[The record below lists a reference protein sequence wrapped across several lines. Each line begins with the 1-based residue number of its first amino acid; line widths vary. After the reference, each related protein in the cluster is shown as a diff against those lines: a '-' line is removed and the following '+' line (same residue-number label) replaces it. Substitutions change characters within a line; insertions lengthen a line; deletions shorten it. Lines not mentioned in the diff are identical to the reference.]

1 MFTITPRGK
10 LFGGGGGGD
19 PTKAWDVHQGPPP
32 LQPWTRSRAPSLR
45 RLLNST

>member
-10 LFGGGGGGD
+10 LFGGGGGGGD
-19 PTKAWDVHQGPPP
+19 PTKAWDVHQRPP
-32 LQPWTRSRAPSLR
+32 LPPWTRSHAPSLG